1 MRVGSSRV
9 HIYRGSYFLID
20 ILFQQFNVHEVMVL
34 RECEYTRSHHMKYLW
49 FSVLSR
55 SQPRTQGLYSALA
68 YEVVTQH
75 ARVWS
80 HRGIPTTV
88 NFVECKL
95 QLDCTFCR
103 LSFQW
108 ASHELL
114 RITSLNKAPY
124 KDMSQSWVRCDYI
137 FNIFYQA

>member
-55 SQPRTQGLYSALA
+55 STREFDHTGVFQQLSTLSSAN
-68 YEVVTQH
+68 Y
-75 ARVWS
+75 
-80 HRGIPTTV
+80 
-88 NFVECKL
+88 N
-95 QLDCTFCR
+95 
-103 LSFQW
+103 
-108 ASHELL
+108 
-114 RITSLNKAPY
+114 
-124 KDMSQSWVRCDYI
+124 
-137 FNIFYQA
+137 